1 MAATKS
7 RLGRGLDSLI
17 SGGGRSGTGEEQK
30 PVTKTSSGDRK
41 GNTRK
46 KPVAAK
52 KSSPARKTAKK
63 APVETAEKSKSE
75 LVNPTDT
82 PAPESNTGLRE
93 IPLRQIVPNPHQP
106 RREFEETALKE
117 LAESIRSEGLLQ
129 PIVVR
134 VKDEGFELIA
144 GERRWRACQLL
155 KMKQIPARVLET
167 SETSSAVLSLIEN
180 LQREDL
186 NPIEESMGY
195 ASLIREFGLTQ
206 EAVAERVGKSRAA
219 IANSL
224 RLLQLNKEIQGY
236 LGRGHLSVG
245 HAKVLLGV
253 ENPDTRLY
261 LCRQILEHGWSV
273 RETERQLERAKAA
286 GDRKASSGNGRSV
299 PESEATA
306 IRDLERRIA
315 SSLSTRVTLRHT
327 PKKGK
332 LIIEYHG
339 NEDLQRLLDKMNLAS
354 F

>member
-17 SGGGRSGTGEEQK
+17 SGGGRSGDNAAEK
-30 PVTKTSSGDRK
+30 PKSPSPAASRK
-41 GNTRK
+41 SAARK
-46 KPVAAK
+46 KSTPSKKTAAK
-52 KSSPARKTAKK
+52 KSAKTAPAAK
-63 APVETAEKSKSE
+63 ATA
-75 LVNPTDT
+75 T
-82 PAPESNTGLRE
+82 PAPAAQVPPAEPEPKTGLKE
-93 IPLRQIVPNPHQP
+93 IPIRQIVPNPHQP

-134 VKDEGFELIA
+134 LKDEGYELIA

-219 IANSL
+219 IANAL

-236 LGRGHLSVG
+236 ISRGHLSVG

-253 ENPDTRLY
+253 ENPETRLY
-261 LCRQILEHGWSV
+261 LGRQILEHGWSV
-273 RETERQLERAKAA
+273 RETERQIERARAG
-286 GDRKASSGNGRSV
+286 GDRKTPSANGRSV

-315 SSLSTRVTLRHT
+315 SSLSTKVTLRHT

>member
-1 MAATKS
+1 MAATKT

-17 SGGGRSGTGEEQK
+17 SGGGRSGDSAEQK
-30 PVTKTSSGDRK
+30 PKTAAPVTSRK
-41 GNTRK
+41 SAARK
-46 KPVAAK
+46 KSAPAKKTPAKKVTAK
-52 KSSPARKTAKK
+52 KSAPA
-63 APVETAEKSKSE
+63 APVAE
-75 LVNPTDT
+75 
-82 PAPESNTGLRE
+82 APPEPKTGLKEISIRE
-93 IPLRQIVPNPHQP
+93 IVPNPHQP
-106 RREFEETALKE
+106 RREFEETALQE
-117 LAESIRSEGLLQ
+117 LAESIRAEGLLQ

-134 VKDEGFELIA
+134 VKDEGYELIA

-206 EAVAERVGKSRAA
+206 EAVSERVGKSRAA

-236 LGRGHLSVG
+236 LSRGHLSVG

-261 LCRQILEHGWSV
+261 LSRQILEHGWSV
-273 RETERQLERAKAA
+273 RETERQIERARAA
-286 GDRKASSGNGRSV
+286 GDRKAPSGNGRSV
-299 PESEATA
+299 PETEATA
-306 IRDLERRIA
+306 IHDLERRIA

-339 NEDLQRLLDKMNLAS
+339 NDDLQRLLDKMNLAS

>member
-17 SGGGRSGTGEEQK
+17 SGGGRSGTSEQQK
-30 PVTKTSSGDRK
+30 PASKAGAGDQK
-41 GNTRK
+41 GGSRK
-46 KPVAAK
+46 KTVASK
-52 KSSPARKTAKK
+52 KPSKK
-63 APVETAEKSKSE
+63 ARNKAAVKPEPEVAQEAPATASE
-75 LVNPTDT
+75 PR
-82 PAPESNTGLRE
+82 TGLRE
-93 IPLRQIVPNPHQP
+93 IPLREIVPNPHQP
-106 RREFEETALKE
+106 RREFEESALQE
-117 LAESIRSEGLLQ
+117 LADSIRSEGLLQ

-134 VKDEGFELIA
+134 LKDEGYELIA

-155 KMKQIPARVLET
+155 KMKQIPARILEA

-219 IANSL
+219 IANAL
-224 RLLQLNKEIQGY
+224 RLLQLSKEIQGY

-253 ENPDTRLY
+253 ENAETRLY
-261 LCRQILEHGWSV
+261 LSRQILEHGWSV
-273 RETERQLERAKAA
+273 RETERQVERARSA
-286 GDRKASSGNGRSV
+286 GDRKTSGGNGRSI

-339 NEDLQRLLDKMNLAS
+339 NDDLQRLLDKMNLAS